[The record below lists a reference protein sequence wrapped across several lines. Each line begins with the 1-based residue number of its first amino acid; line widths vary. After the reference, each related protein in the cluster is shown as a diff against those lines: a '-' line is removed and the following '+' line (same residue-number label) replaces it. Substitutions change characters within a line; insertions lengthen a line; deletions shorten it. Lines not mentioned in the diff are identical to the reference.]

1 MTDSDAATAAPGNDL
16 TRRPPAETARERI
29 LRAAAEEFAE
39 YGFSGARINRIAD
52 AAGQNKQLIYHYFD
66 NKEGIYAAVLGE
78 MLTSMRS
85 ATDVASGIREM
96 IHGNANSTAKE
107 RRAWGRMATWEGLSG
122 ERPVTSAAQRQESI
136 QRQIET
142 FMRMQQE
149 GRFATDIDPWF
160 ALATIYAVATARYS
174 VPQLVDFCLGQGAS
188 DSDDTMA
195 AWADMIVRMFALR
208 G

>member
-1 MTDSDAATAAPGNDL
+1 MTDSDITAT
-16 TRRPPAETARERI
+16 PPAATARERI

-39 YGFSGARINRIAD
+39 HGFSGARINRIAE

-66 NKEGIYAAVLGE
+66 SKEGIYAAVLGE
-78 MLTSMRS
+78 MLTSMHG
-85 ATDVASGIREM
+85 ATDVTSGIRE
-96 IHGNANSTAKE
+96 IIQGSPKSTPEE

-136 QRQIET
+136 RRQIQT
-142 FMRMQQE
+142 FMQMQQE
-149 GRFATDIDPWF
+149 GRFATDIDPRF
-160 ALATIYAVATARYS
+160 ALATIYAVATARYA
-174 VPQLVDFCLGQGAS
+174 VPQLVDFCLGQGAA

-195 AWADMIVRMFALR
+195 AWADMVVRMFALR